1 MVTTARRW
9 DGTQWVNATAR
20 RWDGT
25 QWVTVH
31 EVQIL

>member
-1 MVTTARRW
+1 MVTIARRW